1 MKICIEEYNPREL
14 KILFIQN
21 GIFSFVIRWISGEF
35 CNAFWLQIV
44 RNAWEFVKKGL
55 KLLSE
60 PKIGSK
66 NAKPLILNRFA
77 FPMPK
82 SYSMIAHL
90 LFCYPQLIIRL
101 GKKRT
106 GIHNLL

>member
-1 MKICIEEYNPREL
+1 MIYFEMKYETMKICIEEYIPREL

-21 GIFSFVIRWISGEF
+21 GIFAFVIRWISGEF

-60 PKIGSK
+60 PKITFSRFWVEERK
-66 NAKPLILNRFA
+66 TTDFEQICLSNA
-77 FPMPK
+77 
-82 SYSMIAHL
+82 
-90 LFCYPQLIIRL
+90 
-101 GKKRT
+101 
-106 GIHNLL
+106 